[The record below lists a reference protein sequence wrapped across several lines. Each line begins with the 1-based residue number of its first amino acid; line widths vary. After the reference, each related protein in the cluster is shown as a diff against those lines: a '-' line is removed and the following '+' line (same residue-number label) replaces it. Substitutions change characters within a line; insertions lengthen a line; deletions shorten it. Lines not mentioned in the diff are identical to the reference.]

1 MIGIVDYDFST
12 ALRGLP
18 PPSLVAMKISA
29 YYRKKQKNE
38 MCRLV
43 EDLDTLGN
51 YDLVYFISNK
61 IIDEIPPEIFKLENV
76 KFYGAHLPNE
86 IPELIH
92 HMIPDVKLYNEVV
105 QRRLVN
111 DKAST
116 EKALAFLGSIYYQAH
131 VEGKL
136 IPVPPMS
143 PRSRVF
149 LYDKDILG
157 QEDGWD
163 ILDKIIAKKPSTIN
177 CVEPLQCHSIKQFL
191 KLREDY
197 EKVSRKNKI
206 ILDYYVPYEHFDL
219 YFSKYKLKLLGE
231 ITSTSDISVYIG
243 KNYFDDNYT
252 DRFYLCNI
260 FYCLNLLCSYFS
272 RNIGVTAEIY
282 HSKFEI
288 QNTYT
293 EIYKVIR
300 SWANTADKTK
310 TLDDCFRTKKQKQI
324 KEQILASNPSFQN
337 FLPCSKN
344 SLAQTRGIW
353 RLI

>member
-1 MIGIVDYDFST
+1 
-12 ALRGLP
+12 
-18 PPSLVAMKISA
+18 MKISS
-29 YYRKKQKNE
+29 YYRRNHKGE
-38 MCRLV
+38 LCRLV
-43 EDLDTLGN
+43 EDLSSLTS
-51 YDLVYFISNK
+51 YDLVYFVSNK
-61 IIDEIPPEIFKLENV
+61 IMEEIPPEIFKLSNV
-76 KFYGAHLPNE
+76 KFYGKYLPNE

-92 HMIPDVKLYNEVV
+92 HMIPDTKLYNETV

-116 EKALAFLGSIYYQAH
+116 EKALAFLDAIYYQAH
-131 VEGKL
+131 VGDKI
-136 IPVPPMS
+136 IPVPPMAAK
-143 PRSRVF
+143 SRVY
-149 LYDKDILG
+149 LYDEDILG
-157 QEDGWD
+157 AEDGWE
-163 ILDKIIAKKPSTIN
+163 ILDKIIAKKPSTIF
-177 CVEPLQCHSIKQFL
+177 CVEPLRCHSIKQFL

-197 EKVSRKNKI
+197 EKVSRQNKI

-219 YFSKYKLKLLGE
+219 YFGKYKLKLLGE
-231 ITSTSDISVYIG
+231 ITSASDISVYIG
-243 KNYFDDNYT
+243 KNYFDEEYNEK
-252 DRFYLCNI
+252 FYLCNI

-272 RNIGVTAEIY
+272 RNIIVTTEIY
-282 HSKFEI
+282 HPPFEI

-300 SWANTADKTK
+300 SWANTSDKNK

-324 KEQILASNPSFQN
+324 KEQILASNPVFQN